1 MPVTARRPSSA
12 PPRRARGF
20 TLLEVLVVM
29 LIIGVL
35 ISFAV
40 LSISRGD
47 TSLRDESQRLAALIR
62 LAGQEAISQGQEF
75 AVEFDQGGYAFVTF
89 DGEAWQP
96 VADDELLRRR
106 ELPQHLVIDVEL
118 EGERLVLAGQAQGEE
133 KETPPRIFLLSSGEM
148 SPFDLTLRKSGAGGG
163 YHITGT
169 ARGDVQV
176 NAPADE

>member
-1 MPVTARRPSSA
+1 MPVTARRPSAS
-12 PPRRARGF
+12 PPCRARGF

-47 TSLRDESQRLAALIR
+47 TSLQDEAQRLAALIR
-62 LAGQEAISQGQEF
+62 LAGQEAVSQGQEF
-75 AVEFDQGGYAFVTF
+75 AVELESDGYAFVTF
-89 DGEAWQP
+89 DGEKWQP
-96 VADDELLRRR
+96 VAGDELLRRR
-106 ELPQHLVIDVEL
+106 ELPQDLVIDVEL
-118 EGERLVLAGQAQGEE
+118 EGEHLTLAGQAQEEE

-163 YHITGT
+163 YHITAT
-169 ARGDVQV
+169 ARGDVRV